1 MNFLRISSPVLL
13 FAVAIAVPASACSD
27 ATMNGVVGFL
37 VGAAVGQF
45 TADGAGHISAGSQ
58 TVSNKG
64 VISKQTFTGT
74 YSVAANCTGKLTLNF
89 TGGGMAT
96 ANFVIDNV
104 GKGAQIIDSG
114 SGTLASGFSL
124 AQGVVTCGLTGQKQT
139 FAANLIG
146 GKSGVHV
153 AYVAQV
159 ILNGKGGVSGSGTFN
174 VNGAITAATI
184 TGTYTETSHCLGTM
198 KITPSGLG
206 AMNFN
211 FVVVAAGDEI
221 LLLETDANTVVAGYM
236 QQ

>member
-27 ATMNGVVGFL
+27 ATMNGVWGYL
-37 VGAAVGQF
+37 VGSAVGQF

-74 YSVAANCTGKLTLNF
+74 YSVAANCTGKLTLNY
-89 TGGGMAT
+89 TGGGMVK

-114 SGTLASGFSL
+114 SGTVASGFSL
-124 AQGVVTCGLTGQKQT
+124 AQGGVTCGLTGKKQT

-146 GKSGVHV
+146 KTSAFHV

-159 ILNGKGGVSGSGTFN
+159 ILNGTGDVSGSGTFD
-174 VNGAITAATI
+174 VNGVITAATI

-198 KITPSGLG
+198 KITPLG
-206 AMNFN
+206 HGTLHFN
-211 FVVVAAGDEI
+211 FVVVAAED
-221 LLLETDANTVVAGYM
+221 
-236 QQ
+236 